1 MAMFESRMSVRVV
14 LDDTQQLTCI
24 IEAAENVQG
33 HTAYIL
39 RIQRGLA
46 GDNFWH
52 LSRRYSDFVTL
63 NTQLQSA
70 SIDLTLPPKKVFG
83 NMGREFIAERQQGL
97 QAYINAVLENP
108 MLANSL
114 AVKQF
119 LDPDQYSCNF
129 VETALQH
136 VSMAF
141 RSESRWEVVEPLP
154 EMGWRLRKQYFLIK
168 PKGESKERQV
178 LSWVPLG
185 PDHYLEDKDLQS
197 AIKLLTGLQHPFI
210 YPITFA
216 SVRESGG
223 LFIRNFEENGSLRD
237 LICKCKPRNSFLK
250 KYISP
255 KSVTP
260 VPQHLIKKFGQQI
273 LVALKFLQDKGIPH
287 GHLHSGNIIIEKEMC
302 RLLEVENQ
310 LLGLPA
316 YLRPQFIQLRKVQ
329 TLQNV
334 DTYSFGHLVY
344 EMTFGSPCL
353 RPTCNSFPPECPAEL
368 RSILEATI
376 STEAC
381 KNGLPSVSHLLMH
394 PFFAN
399 MSNVGQEKVHL
410 KVPSQLKENLQK
422 AKEQVEARIREEQKS
437 FRHSQRLSKVHA
449 QFTSEEEI
457 KKRINERKKQQ
468 KLTTTTTVPSTT
480 TTTVQNGAS
489 TASPLTSEK
498 SSTLPTIPP
507 PPPPPPPPPSQLLIS
522 PPNSVNGNGVPLP
535 NLSPPPPSDRK
546 MLLGSIEAFNKGKLK
561 KTATKDCSSP
571 RF

>member
-1 MAMFESRMSVRVV
+1 MAMFESRTSVRVS
-14 LDDTQQLTCI
+14 LDDTQQLTCV

-39 RIQRGLA
+39 RVQRGLV
-46 GDNFWH
+46 GDNSWH

-63 NTQLQSA
+63 NTHLQPA
-70 SIDLTLPPKKVFG
+70 GIDFVLPPKKVFG

-97 QAYINAVLENP
+97 QAYINAVLEHP

-119 LDPDQYSCNF
+119 LDPERYSCNF

-136 VSMAF
+136 VSMVF
-141 RSESRWEVVEPLP
+141 RSESQWEVVEPLP
-154 EMGWRLRKQYFLIK
+154 DMGWRLRKQYFLIK

-197 AIKLLTGLQHPFI
+197 AIKLLTALQHPFI
-210 YPITFA
+210 YPI
-216 SVRESGG
+216 
-223 LFIRNFEENGSLRD
+223 
-237 LICKCKPRNSFLK
+237 CKPRNSFLK

-255 KSVTP
+255 KSITP
-260 VPQHLIKKFGQQI
+260 VPQHLIKKFGRQI
-273 LVALKFLQDKGIPH
+273 LIALKFLQDKGIPH
-287 GHLHSGNIIIEKEMC
+287 GHLHSGNIIVEKETC

-316 YLRPQFIQLRKVQ
+316 YFRPQFIQLRKVQ

-344 EMTFGSPCL
+344 EMTFGSLCL
-353 RPTCNSFPPECPAEL
+353 TPTCNSFPPECPAEL

-381 KNGLPSVSHLLMH
+381 KNGLPSVSHLLLH

-399 MSNVGQEKVHL
+399 LSNVGQEKVHL
-410 KVPSQLKENLQK
+410 KVPPQLKENLQK
-422 AKEQVEARIREEQKS
+422 AKEQVEARIKEEQKC

-449 QFTSEEEI
+449 HFTSEEEI

-480 TTTVQNGAS
+480 TTTVQNGAP
-489 TASPLTSEK
+489 TPLTSEK
-498 SSTLPTIPP
+498 DSTLPTAPP
-507 PPPPPPPPPSQLLIS
+507 PPPPPPPHHQLFHLHHHILHLHL
-522 PPNSVNGNGVPLP
+522 PLLNS
-535 NLSPPPPSDRK
+535 
-546 MLLGSIEAFNKGKLK
+546 
-561 KTATKDCSSP
+561 
-571 RF
+571 